1 MIVVLTGMWCDLL
14 KVTISRCNSLGMLT
28 EVLWYLPFA
37 ESVVL
42 ISYELSYLVGSENRC
57 GFEVQ
62 GCKVQVLVKGICLFH
77 FFHFGMDLFDLFFS
91 HRCVG

>member
-1 MIVVLTGMWCDLL
+1 MVVLTGMWCCLL
-14 KVTISRCNSLGMLT
+14 MATISWCSLLGMLT

-42 ISYELSYLVGSENRC
+42 ISDELSYLVGSENRC

-62 GCKVQVLVKGICLFH
+62 GCKVQVLVEGICLFH
-77 FFHFGMDLFDLFFS
+77 FFHFRMDLFDLFFS